1 MNEGETMK
9 TIKFRGFT
17 LIELLVVI
25 AIIGVLVGLLLP
37 AVQQARE
44 AARRSSCSNNI
55 KQQGLAIHNFI
66 DTNRKFP
73 NGWDDIGFL
82 WSGAILPFA
91 EQNNLHSQIQLAE
104 NKNWATANEAILEVV
119 IPMYRCPS
127 MPVPEHIDNSGV
139 PERVPAS
146 YGGVAGSD
154 IYSDDSSTI
163 RGAPADARAMEQVPQ
178 NGIFWGAQS
187 SAKQD
192 WVNESAAYQKGG
204 VKLKQVTD
212 GLTNTLMIG
221 ERYTEP
227 GYTKDGQGMDYWSVG
242 SSQIDSFNWGTR
254 GGTEFTEACGS
265 TAVKINARLDPSL
278 HGTWMEISFGSYHPS
293 GATFGCADGS
303 TKFISDNVD
312 QAVYQGMGSINGGEV
327 GSL

>member
-1 MNEGETMK
+1 MNRNK
-9 TIKFRGFT
+9 QRQAFT

-44 AARRSSCSNNI
+44 AARRVSCTNNI
-55 KQQGLAIHNFI
+55 KQQGLAIHSFI
-66 DTNRKFP
+66 DANKKFP

-82 WSGAILPFA
+82 WSGAILPFS
-91 EQNNLHSQIQLAE
+91 EQNNLYSQIQLAE
-104 NKNWATANEAILEVV
+104 NKNWASANEAILEVV

-127 MPVPEHIDNSGV
+127 MPVPEHINSSGV

-163 RGAPADARAMEQVPQ
+163 RNAPTGARAMEQVPQ

-192 WVNESAAYQKGG
+192 WLNESPARQKGG
-204 VKLKQVTD
+204 VELRKIAD

-221 ERYTEP
+221 ERYTDPE
-227 GYTKDGQGMDYWSVG
+227 YRKDSQSMDYWSVG

-254 GGTEFTEACGS
+254 GGTEFSEACGS
-265 TAVKINARLDPSL
+265 TAVKINSRLDPSS
-278 HGTWMEISFGSYHPS
+278 HGTWMEIGFGSYHPS
-293 GATFGCADGS
+293 GAAFGRADGS
-303 TKFISDNVD
+303 TQFISEAVD
-312 QAVYQGMGSINGGEV
+312 QTVYQGMGSCNGGEV
-327 GSL
+327 GKL

>member
-1 MNEGETMK
+1 MK
-9 TIKFRGFT
+9 MIKCRGFT

-66 DTNRKFP
+66 DTNKKFP

-104 NKNWATANEAILEVV
+104 NKNWASANEAILEVV

-127 MPVPEHIDNSGV
+127 MPVPEHMSNSGV

-163 RGAPADARAMEQVPQ
+163 RGAPTDARAMEQVPQ

-192 WVNESAAYQKGG
+192 WSNESAAYQKG
-204 VKLKQVTD
+204 
-212 GLTNTLMIG
+212 
-221 ERYTEP
+221 
-227 GYTKDGQGMDYWSVG
+227 
-242 SSQIDSFNWGTR
+242 
-254 GGTEFTEACGS
+254 
-265 TAVKINARLDPSL
+265 
-278 HGTWMEISFGSYHPS
+278 
-293 GATFGCADGS
+293 
-303 TKFISDNVD
+303 
-312 QAVYQGMGSINGGEV
+312 
-327 GSL
+327 